1 MKSKSESA
9 SYVAGMDIN
18 KYIPFTFQNI
28 IDMPKGPI
36 RDEWIAATKKEINQ
50 LEERQIFSDP
60 IPNFHGRSSTSRM
73 VYDIRTDQEGKIKRK
88 ARLAVRGFDEI
99 QELDYFDK
107 SNNPVNWQLVLIFF
121 QICAQHQIIP
131 SGYDVTQAFAHGVQE
146 VRKFIEQPL
155 DLNDWK
161 SVHVELMNTLY
172 GQKNAGK
179 QWERLVELIAAEAG
193 LTKSEFSPST
203 FFKRERENFLL
214 MIIYVDDILIMSTL
228 SEWETHVIETFKKRV
243 SSIRKAEEF
252 SNYLGVH
259 ISTHYNEK
267 AKDGRKISFKMDQAR
282 YIDSIDCNVGDIQ
295 FHMKEENSSMAI
307 DYDQSKALAQEGE
320 KKYNTQSVVGSA
332 RFFADRTR
340 PELLATLGI
349 LSQHTV
355 DVSSYQVK
363 ALQRF
368 MRYAKCTKDKISI
381 HIKNDTCW
389 EINTYTDAA
398 FLINH
403 KSQSRGAYAM
413 YLNFKSSP
421 FYSKSW
427 KIKEVATSTMQA
439 ELIPIVKASQTLA
452 YYHDVLKELGI
463 PVPLPGIIYTDNQ
476 AIIDTIKSDQ
486 IMNGSRHFLMRIN
499 YIRQMKDK
507 GIIKLI
513 KVSGEENPADIMTK
527 QLNPSDTKFKTDLLI
542 NQGSEVFFKT

>member
-1 MKSKSESA
+1 
-9 SYVAGMDIN
+9 
-18 KYIPFTFQNI
+18 
-28 IDMPKGPI
+28 
-36 RDEWIAATKKEINQ
+36 
-50 LEERQIFSDP
+50 
-60 IPNFHGRSSTSRM
+60 
-73 VYDIRTDQEGKIKRK
+73 
-88 ARLAVRGFDEI
+88 
-99 QELDYFDK
+99 
-107 SNNPVNWQLVLIFF
+107 
-121 QICAQHQIIP
+121 
-131 SGYDVTQAFAHGVQE
+131 
-146 VRKFIEQPL
+146 
-155 DLNDWK
+155 
-161 SVHVELMNTLY
+161 
-172 GQKNAGK
+172 
-179 QWERLVELIAAEAG
+179 
-193 LTKSEFSPST
+193 
-203 FFKRERENFLL
+203 
-214 MIIYVDDILIMSTL
+214 MSTL
-228 SEWETHVIETFKKRV
+228 SEWEIHVIETFKKRV

-259 ISTHYNEK
+259 ISTHNDENK
-267 AKDGRKISFKMDQAR
+267 KDGRKISFKLDQSR

-320 KKYNTQSVVGSA
+320 KKYNTQSVIGSA

-381 HIKNDTCW
+381 HIANDNRW

-398 FLINH
+398 FLVNH

-507 GIIKLI
+507 GIFKLT

-542 NQGSEVFFKT
+542 NQGSEVFFKTESIRPGNKVSNKIP